1 MGKIAL
7 EGMEF
12 FAYHGCFKEEQIIG
26 TRFIVDLE
34 MEYDSSRA
42 EEHDRL
48 HDALNYQEIFRV
60 VRREMEQKSHL
71 LEHVARRVLEALR
84 SSFPGIVSMTIK
96 ISKMNPPLENKV
108 RQVSFT
114 LSQ

>member
-1 MGKIAL
+1 MK
-7 EGMEF
+7 
-12 FAYHGCFKEEQIIG
+12 Y
-26 TRFIVDLE
+26 
-34 MEYDSSRA
+34 
-42 EEHDRL
+42 
-48 HDALNYQEIFRV
+48 
-60 VRREMEQKSHL
+60 L
-71 LEHVARRVLEALR
+71 LYFLRKHVARRVFEALR